1 MSFIEDAA
9 KSVGKGLGKAVGV
22 VAVVTGGV
30 TDFAG
35 QVVGGVLSA
44 PGYVIGG
51 TVGDAIVTGAEVLE
65 GGVHFI
71 GDGIIRG
78 GIELGK
84 DSNYGA
90 AGIVAAPAAP
100 VQSISNVAGGHVS
113 GFGGRIGD
121 AMRAVNE
128 ASIKAVQAAG
138 NELAGVPKAATNFS
152 PGEVDPFGPITHS
165 GGGGLLTGA
174 TASFAGLFAH
184 IHPIQEAT
192 QMITQQQQATND
204 VAGMLKG
211 FIPVIGSGW
220 KGDDAT
226 QFGVD
231 LNHKML
237 LALSGMDMR
246 MGTFVGQI
254 NSAIDIVHQ
263 ADHTVNR
270 MVSELVDLFDTIF

>member
-1 MSFIEDAA
+1 
-9 KSVGKGLGKAVGV
+9 
-22 VAVVTGGV
+22 
-30 TDFAG
+30 
-35 QVVGGVLSA
+35 
-44 PGYVIGG
+44 
-51 TVGDAIVTGAEVLE
+51 
-65 GGVHFI
+65 
-71 GDGIIRG
+71 
-78 GIELGK
+78 
-84 DSNYGA
+84 
-90 AGIVAAPAAP
+90 
-100 VQSISNVAGGHVS
+100 
-113 GFGGRIGD
+113 
-121 AMRAVNE
+121 
-128 ASIKAVQAAG
+128 
-138 NELAGVPKAATNFS
+138 
-152 PGEVDPFGPITHS
+152 
-165 GGGGLLTGA
+165 
-174 TASFAGLFAH
+174 
-184 IHPIQEAT
+184 
-192 QMITQQQQATND
+192 MITQQQQATND

>member
-1 MSFIEDAA
+1 MSFIADAGKALEDGA
-9 KSVGKGLGKAVGV
+9 KELGKGLGKAVGA
-22 VAVVTGGV
+22 VAIVTGGA

-35 QVVGGVLSA
+35 QVVGAVLSA

-65 GGVHFI
+65 GGAHVI
-71 GDGIIRG
+71 GDGIQRG
-78 GIELGK
+78 GFELLK
-84 DSNYGA
+84 DSTYGA
-90 AGIVAAPAAP
+90 TGAVGVPVAP
-100 VQSISNVAGGHVS
+100 VESASNVAGG
-113 GFGGRIGD
+113 
-121 AMRAVNE
+121 
-128 ASIKAVQAAG
+128 QAAVD
-138 NELAGVPKAATNFS
+138 ELARRANAPTNLSVGV
-152 PGEVDPFGPITHS
+152 VDPFGPITH
-165 GGGGLLTGA
+165 GGGGLLAGTPTSA
-174 TASFAGLFAH
+174 IVGLFAH
-184 IHPIQEAT
+184 IHPIQEAA

-204 VAGMLKG
+204 VVSMLKG

-254 NSAIDIVHQ
+254 NGAIDIVHQ
-263 ADHTVNR
+263 ADLKANK
-270 MVSELVDLFDTIF
+270 MVSELVELFDAIF